1 MEYITKKLLIFSNA
15 KDYFE
20 KSTEN
25 NSIDILN
32 KMLVLANK
40 HGFNGNIWKSY
51 VAYYIAMNE
60 NPFSLSVEKR
70 SAENIGNI
78 KILAKSDCAVLKKL
92 FDSDISDILTDIPE
106 DCIDALY
113 NYDNKYELDQ
123 VGTKIEQLKVRLENA
138 LSETE
143 FYETV
148 LSFYVDEGVGAIG
161 LNKAFVLKENSAK
174 PVLTAIK
181 STDNVILS
189 DLVGYEVQK
198 KRLLDNTIAFIEGR
212 SANNVLL
219 YGDGGTGKS
228 TSIRAICNQFS
239 PKGLRV
245 IQIYRHQMKYLNQL
259 IDKLKGRNYKFIIY
273 MDDLSFEDFETEYK
287 YLKAIIEGGLE
298 PRPKN
303 LLIYATS
310 NRRHL
315 IKETWNDRDDMVQDG
330 DMHQSDSM
338 EEKLSL
344 AERFGIQIY
353 YGKPTVDEFHN
364 IVETLAKRECI
375 EVDMEFLHKEAT
387 KWEIRYGSVSGRSAR
402 QFIDYIKGMEETLK

>member
-1 MEYITKKLLIFSNA
+1 MEDITKKLLIFSNA

-20 KSTEN
+20 QSTEN

-40 HGFNGNIWKSY
+40 HGLNGNIWKSY

-60 NPFSLSVEKR
+60 NPFSLSVEKS
-70 SAENIGNI
+70 SAEKIGNI
-78 KILAKSDCAVLKKL
+78 KIIAKSDCAVLKKL
-92 FDSDISDILTDIPE
+92 FDSDLSDILADVPE
-106 DCIDALY
+106 ECIDALY

-123 VGTKIEQLKVRLENA
+123 VGTKIEQLKVRLENS
-138 LSETE
+138 LSESE

-148 LSFYVDEGVGAIG
+148 LSFYAQEGVGAIG

-181 STDNVILS
+181 STDNVMLS

-259 IDKLKGRNYKFIIY
+259 IDKLKDRNYKFIIY

-364 IVETLAKRECI
+364 IVETLAKRECL

>member
-1 MEYITKKLLIFSNA
+1 MEDITKKLLIFSNA

-40 HGFNGNIWKSY
+40 HGFNGNIGKSY

-181 STDNVILS
+181 STDNVMLS

>member
-1 MEYITKKLLIFSNA
+1 
-15 KDYFE
+15 
-20 KSTEN
+20 
-25 NSIDILN
+25 
-32 KMLVLANK
+32 
-40 HGFNGNIWKSY
+40 
-51 VAYYIAMNE
+51 
-60 NPFSLSVEKR
+60 
-70 SAENIGNI
+70 
-78 KILAKSDCAVLKKL
+78 
-92 FDSDISDILTDIPE
+92 
-106 DCIDALY
+106 
-113 NYDNKYELDQ
+113 
-123 VGTKIEQLKVRLENA
+123 
-138 LSETE
+138 
-143 FYETV
+143 
-148 LSFYVDEGVGAIG
+148 
-161 LNKAFVLKENSAK
+161 
-174 PVLTAIK
+174 
-181 STDNVILS
+181 
-189 DLVGYEVQK
+189 
-198 KRLLDNTIAFIEGR
+198 
-212 SANNVLL
+212 
-219 YGDGGTGKS
+219 
-228 TSIRAICNQFS
+228 
-239 PKGLRV
+239 
-245 IQIYRHQMKYLNQL
+245 
-259 IDKLKGRNYKFIIY
+259 

-364 IVETLAKRECI
+364 IVETLAKRECL